1 MKASLFLELEEKVK
15 ALAER
20 CRALGKERTRLE
32 QLLQHKERALSQRD
46 REVATLQ
53 AQRKRALERV
63 DTLLNDLGKLG
74 ISPDRTPSGRASV
87 RRDG

>member
-1 MKASLFLELEEKVK
+1 MKTSLFLELETKVK

-20 CRALGKERTRLE
+20 CRTLGRERARLAQLLE
-32 QLLQHKERALSQRD
+32 QKERALGQRD

-63 DTLLNDLGKLG
+63 NLLLNELQKLG
-74 ISPDRTPSGRASV
+74 LPPDRPS
-87 RRDG
+87 

>member
-20 CRALGKERTRLE
+20 CRALGRERTRLA
-32 QLLQHKERALSQRD
+32 QLLQQKDRVLGERD
-46 REVATLQ
+46 REVAALE

-63 DTLLNDLGKLG
+63 NTLLNEITKLG
-74 ISPDRTPSGRASV
+74 LPPDRRP
-87 RRDG
+87 

>member
-1 MKASLFLELEEKVK
+1 MKTSLFLELETKVK

-20 CRALGKERTRLE
+20 CRALGR
-32 QLLQHKERALSQRD
+32 ERARLLHMIEQKDRALGQRD

-63 DTLLNDLGKLG
+63 NILLSELQKLG
-74 ISPDRTPSGRASV
+74 LPPDRPT
-87 RRDG
+87 

>member
-20 CRALGKERTRLE
+20 CRALGKERTRLA

-46 REVATLQ
+46 REVATMQ

-63 DTLLNDLGKLG
+63 DTLLNDLKKLG
-74 ISPDRTPSGRASV
+74 FLTDRTH
-87 RRDG
+87 